1 MPAHSSGDRFPKGVV
16 GTGSSS
22 PLAQLTNICG
32 RRREARVTGKARVA
46 GVARI
51 PRVARIPGVAA
62 MTSIQHPIE
71 SVLRKDGPQIVTLCV
86 NHIPVFPRKP
96 SDPLAIGVEDVFLL
110 PKRDPSAG
118 RVEQVLYRSAGLRRS
133 MCHDHLPSRPSG
145 PKLPRKPAPSQRIFA
160 DLAAAPQLTI
170 LPRLGSTTAGSPS
183 SSTASLK
190 RRSSFSSRS
199 R

>member
-1 MPAHSSGDRFPKGVV
+1 MPAHSGGDQCPKAAVE
-16 GTGSSS
+16 TGCWS
-22 PLAQLTNICG
+22 PLAQITNICG
-32 RRREARVTGKARVA
+32 GRRESRVTSKAGVARVA
-46 GVARI
+46 GITGVAR
-51 PRVARIPGVAA
+51 VTGVAA

-71 SVLRKDGPQIVTLCV
+71 SVPREYRSQIVTLCV
-86 NHIPVFPRKP
+86 NHIPVIPGKP
-96 SDPLAIGVEDVFLL
+96 SDPLAIGIEDVLLL

-118 RVEQVLYRSAGLRRS
+118 RAEQMLHRSAGLPCS
-133 MCHDHLPSRPSG
+133 VGHDHLPSRLSG
-145 PKLPRKPAPSQRIFA
+145 SKLPRKLAPSQRTST
-160 DLAAAPQLTI
+160 DPAATHQLTS